1 MNVLKVCQEKT
12 MQYNKK
18 MIKFVSVFQY
28 YFYLAF
34 TVICVGSTIL
44 VRRLLGGNIRV
55 LP

>member
-34 TVICVGSTIL
+34 TVICVGSTIFKY
-44 VRRLLGGNIRV
+44 GGCWEAT
-55 LP
+55 